1 MSETQHTVANLQN
14 SLLFLQQEHAR
25 TLQDLQVEI
34 TALQKKCSD
43 QTFQLTLHGLGQSD
57 AAVDDS
63 TIKKLEQEL
72 VDARGKFT
80 ETRAALEAKE
90 KRVNFLEEQLRS
102 REKRFQDDLKNA
114 SRRVGEL
121 ELELDNRAANIA
133 YLTTQLHQ
141 TKLVNAQQHH
151 QKEKS
156 THVTVEL
163 QKSPPRQA
171 KPHRTATP
179 PPTVAAEHSYS
190 PSPPQAQPPLKSGR
204 RSQLRRSQTSPVA
217 TASVGGAISESGSSQ
232 QLPAAAEIGS
242 VALSSKASTSGKPTA
257 RTAKL
262 RDDDG
267 PARPGIGLSQARRD
281 RHGDLRLAN
290 SGVSLHQRRS
300 NAAPPAPRPKDYE
313 EMIRISQSTDKSAAK
328 IQLAA
333 HGSKPEPLPP
343 ITTRTGRQL
352 RNNGVAAGRAAGGR
366 KGHQQA
372 AASGTTGEIEQLI
385 IEPLAASPEKSFRQT
400 AQNSTSK

>member
-1 MSETQHTVANLQN
+1 MMSETQHTVANLQN
-14 SLLFLQQEHAR
+14 SLSFLQQEHAR

-34 TALQKKCSD
+34 TVLQKKCSD

-57 AAVDDS
+57 SAADDLS
-63 TIKKLEQEL
+63 IKKLEQEL
-72 VDARGKFT
+72 VDVRGKFT
-80 ETRAALEAKE
+80 ETRTALEAKE

-114 SRRVGEL
+114 SRRAGEL
-121 ELELDNRAANIA
+121 EMELDNRAANIA

-151 QKEKS
+151 QKDKS
-156 THVTVEL
+156 SHVTVEL

-179 PPTVAAEHSYS
+179 PPTVTAEHSYS
-190 PSPPQAQPPLKSGR
+190 PSPPQAQPPPLKSGR

-242 VALSSKASTSGKPTA
+242 VALSLKAAGGKPTA

-313 EMIRISQSTDKSAAK
+313 EMIRISQSTDKTAAK

-333 HGSKPEPLPP
+333 HGNKPEPLPP

-352 RNNGVAAGRAAGGR
+352 RNNGVAAGR
-366 KGHQQA
+366 KGHQQP
-372 AASGTTGEIEQLI
+372 AASGTAGEIEQLI
-385 IEPLAASPEKSFRQT
+385 IEPLAVSPDKSFRQT